1 MSPYNMIYTA
11 GSEGIIRVWNAPHP
25 DEVNCFGPCGSKN
38 YCVSVWNAHLDVI
51 WELNHHP
58 KENLLLSSSS
68 DGTIKI
74 WETFVEDEENNI
86 KPSSGN
92 ILGNLCYK
100 NANIG

>member
-58 KENLLLSSSS
+58 KEVNLSC
-68 DGTIKI
+68 I
-74 WETFVEDEENNI
+74 
-86 KPSSGN
+86 PS
-92 ILGNLCYK
+92 
-100 NANIG
+100 